1 MKRFLAGIII
11 ALPLAIASIPTSAS
25 AIEVLIN
32 PRVRNVNPRVRNA
45 PRPIRRDVRARR
57 VLVPAH
63 WERTRQGRR
72 WVPAQYQY
80 R

>member
-1 MKRFLAGIII
+1 MKRIIAGIIV

-25 AIEVLIN
+25 ALEVI
-32 PRVRNVNPRVRNA
+32 VNPRVHA
-45 PRPIRRDVRARR
+45 SQGRPVYVARGRQQRR
-57 VLVPAH
+57 VYIPGH

-72 WVPAQYQY
+72 WVRAHYEY